1 MNKPQPAKWPFDPMQ
16 PGDHEPVPAPAPQKA
31 MNLFRRKAMLGL
43 VATLALAACATKE
56 PETSRTTGEFTSD
69 AALTARVKSAIATDV
84 GARTAAA
91 INIETYRGVVQLTG
105 FADSREQAARAEE
118 AAKKVNGVRSVRNDV
133 RIKSTS

>member
-1 MNKPQPAKWPFDPMQ
+1 MNSS
-16 PGDHEPVPAPAPQKA
+16 
-31 MNLFRRKAMLGL
+31 RRHLLGL
-43 VATLALAACATKE
+43 AAALALTACASKE
-56 PETSRTTGEFTSD
+56 PETKRTTGEFTSD

-105 FADSREQAARAEE
+105 FADSREQATRAEA
-118 AAKKVNGVRSVRNDV
+118 AAKKVDGVRSVKNDV